1 MIPEP
6 GRIIRN
12 ATIIIRNDRIEAAGA
27 QIAIPVG
34 ATVRSLNGAFVY
46 AGFIESYSA
55 AGVPGGQSKQGSFDG
70 EDEIEKPASLNRGAR
85 YWNEAIKP
93 EMNIANSLG
102 IDEKSASEL
111 YKQGFCIAH
120 VNSMDGI
127 MRGTSALVF
136 AKPGSA
142 NEVILKPDISQ
153 WMSFRKGSSRNAYQ
167 SALMGSIALI
177 RQVSFDP
184 SLIYQIVDDYGANG
198 RAYYIWQRWTFDLIW
213 PLVYGLPLFAT
224 LNRFIQ
230 PKLNFRKWIV
240 LLPLFATLLD
250 YLENIIFTLL
260 VTLYPTEIPLLAW
273 IGVTVSAL
281 KWFAL
286 GTAMMLVTLL
296 PFFGLYSW
304 VRQTLR
310 KTS

>member
-1 MIPEP
+1 MYNELMNKLLKKVLIHP
-6 GRIIRN
+6 
-12 ATIIIRNDRIEAAGA
+12 
-27 QIAIPVG
+27 
-34 ATVRSLNGAFVY
+34 
-46 AGFIESYSA
+46 GFILA
-55 AGVPGGQSKQGSFDG
+55 TWF
-70 EDEIEKPASLNRGAR
+70 
-85 YWNEAIKP
+85 
-93 EMNIANSLG
+93 
-102 IDEKSASEL
+102 
-111 YKQGFCIAH
+111 
-120 VNSMDGI
+120 
-127 MRGTSALVF
+127 VF
-136 AKPGSA
+136 VFFMV
-142 NEVILKPDISQ
+142 VILPAVSMATYEQ
-153 WMSFRKGSSRNAYQ
+153 G
-167 SALMGSIALI
+167 LTESIDTNF
-177 RQVSFDP
+177 SFDP
-184 SLIYQIVDDYGANG
+184 SLIYQIVDAYGVNG

-281 KWFAL
+281 KWFTL